1 MKEFNLEQNNK
12 RKVNNTFNFDKIIDS
27 LKYIKIDEEN
37 KIKIEGKI
45 ETINEIKN
53 DIVFLE
59 KRIPLR
65 RSAGIKAIGL
75 CPRTR
80 CTCSTNAFASAR
92 ETSFSW
98 VY

>member
-53 DIVFLE
+53 HIVFLE
-59 KRIPLR
+59 KRIENLENDINMLKNLLINNKLIDKNKHNCNI
-65 RSAGIKAIGL
+65 SYI
-75 CPRTR
+75 
-80 CTCSTNAFASAR
+80 S
-92 ETSFSW
+92 
-98 VY
+98 

>member
-59 KRIPLR
+59 KRIENLENDINMLKNLLINNKLIDKNKHNCNI
-65 RSAGIKAIGL
+65 SYI
-75 CPRTR
+75 
-80 CTCSTNAFASAR
+80 S
-92 ETSFSW
+92 
-98 VY
+98 